1 MSDPKYVSRFPPCP
15 LYDVEGIESWLEDL
29 AKQGL
34 ILTPGGLFC
43 GFASFEQG
51 EPKPMRYRLQPWPKK
66 RRLTDDAGP
75 HPEAVEL
82 AKEYGW
88 DYLCDLDKYAVFACG
103 DPEARE
109 LDTDPQIQALS
120 YRHLY
125 RQRLTGLIFI
135 FFLGCL
141 MIGLLLWF
149 GPLTFILD
157 KPLWYTGIS
166 SLIWLSLPFFTCRE
180 LKQIRIL
187 KEKLSLGEALSRRK
201 DWKRNRHRHWITA
214 ALGVALFLSFN
225 AAVILENFVD
235 WEDHH
240 WQPLSEYTGERAF
253 PTMEELAGGGTLDSS
268 TWRVDNNNE
277 IAVRST
283 LPAKTQMRFEQFG
296 SVKQDGKTVLEG
308 ALRVDYYDLRTE
320 WLAKALFREIHHN
333 ATLSKGT
340 YRQYIALETP
350 ALPTDAEIAYSTYE
364 PTLLLRNGTEVL
376 VVEFSQ
382 FDRNTLMPL
391 EDWTAIVAEAFVQ

>member
-34 ILTPGGLFC
+34 ILTKGGLFC
-43 GFASFEQG
+43 GFAEFERTQ
-51 EPKPMRYRLQPWPKK
+51 PKPMRYRLQPWPKK
-66 RRLTDDAGP
+66 RRLIDDEGP

-88 DYLCDLDKYAVFACG
+88 DYLCDLGKFAVFACG
-103 DPEARE
+103 DPGARE

-125 RQRLTGLIFI
+125 KQKRNGLITT
-135 FFLGCL
+135 LCVGCL
-141 MIGLLLWF
+141 VAGLLLWSGF
-149 GPLTFILD
+149 LTFFLD
-157 KPLWYTGIS
+157 KPLWYTGIFALAWIAS
-166 SLIWLSLPFFTCRE
+166 PFFTRNE
-180 LKQIRIL
+180 LKQIREL
-187 KEKLSLGEALSRRK
+187 KEKLSMGEPLSRRK
-201 DWKRNRHRHWITA
+201 DWKRNRHLHWISAGLSA
-214 ALGVALFLSFN
+214 ALLLSFN
-225 AAVILENFVD
+225 LALILENLVD

-240 WQPLSEYTGERAF
+240 WQPLSEYAGERDF

-268 TWRVDNNNE
+268 IWRVDNNNE

-283 LPAKTQMRFEQFG
+283 LLAKTQMRFEQFG
-296 SVKQDGKTVLEG
+296 DVKQDGKTVLEG
-308 ALRVDYYDLRTE
+308 ALRVDYYDLRTD
-320 WLAKALFREIHHN
+320 WLAKALFREIHHS
-333 ATLSKGT
+333 ATLSKGK
-340 YRQYIALETP
+340 YRQYIALDTP
-350 ALPTDAEIAYSTYE
+350 ALPTDEEIAYSTYE

-382 FDRNTLMPL
+382 FDQNILMPL
-391 EDWTAIVAEAFVQ
+391 EDWTAIVAETFVQ